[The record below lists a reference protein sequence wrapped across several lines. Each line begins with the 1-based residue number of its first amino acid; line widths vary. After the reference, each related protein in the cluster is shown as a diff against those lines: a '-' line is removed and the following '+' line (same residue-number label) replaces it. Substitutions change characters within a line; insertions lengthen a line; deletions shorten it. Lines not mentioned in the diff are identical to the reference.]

1 MYVIIR
7 GRRYFA
13 PNMPVLPNVNV
24 NHDLD
29 AGQAALRS
37 RSLFTP
43 ADGGAFER
51 DVRGL

>member
-1 MYVIIR
+1 MIVIIR
-7 GRRYFA
+7 GRRYF
-13 PNMPVLPNVNV
+13 MPDMPALPNVNP

-29 AGQAALRS
+29 AGQATLRT